1 MRALSRTP
9 DRLRRVNSTSTITA
23 AIHVGRI
30 RNCTSPIK
38 YSAAVAAETIAVDAK
53 SSSNRVAPTRAKDLV
68 DTFRLKT
75 KPGFRHSVGE
85 SLS

>member
-9 DRLRRVNSTSTITA
+9 DRLMTVNSTSTINA
-23 AIHVGRI
+23 AVHVGKGKEG
-30 RNCTSPIK
+30 TSPAR

-68 DTFRLKT
+68 DTFRLKKSSQDLVT
-75 KPGFRHSVGE
+75 K
-85 SLS
+85 